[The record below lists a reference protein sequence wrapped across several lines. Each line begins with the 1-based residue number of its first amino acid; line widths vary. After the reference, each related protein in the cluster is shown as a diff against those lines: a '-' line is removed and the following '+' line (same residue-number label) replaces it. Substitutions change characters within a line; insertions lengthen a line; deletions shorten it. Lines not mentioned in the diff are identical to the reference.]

1 MKKRGEGKTK
11 KKQRNRLR
19 CKYLKQEGKK
29 EKKQCS
35 NAVPQE
41 F

>member
-1 MKKRGEGKTK
+1 MKKRGKIKAK

-19 CKYLKQEGKK
+19 CKYFKQEGKK

-35 NAVPQE
+35 NAVLQE